1 MLTLPNNPLRY
12 LAVIIFTLSMISVS
26 QAQYDRAQDG
36 SILNVDADSPVVT
49 PIETMSL
56 FIDSF
61 NSADVTALNEITAS
75 PFSLL
80 IGEDRYV
87 SDKYG
92 DFLDFQALQN
102 NGWSYSKI
110 NSLELIYED
119 SETSMVHMNFSRYGA
134 DDQVILNAS
143 ANYLLMNYDN
153 NWKIKGY
160 STKISKADLLQ
171 QK

>member
-26 QAQYDRAQDG
+26 QAQSDRAQDG
-36 SILNVDADSPVVT
+36 SLLDVDAGSPVVT
-49 PIETMSL
+49 PTETISL
-56 FIDSF
+56 YVDSF

-75 PFSLL
+75 PFFWLK
-80 IGEDRYV
+80 GEDRYV
-87 SDKYG
+87 YDKFG
-92 DFLDFQALQN
+92 DSVDFQVLQH

-134 DDQVILNAS
+134 DDQVILTAS

-153 NWKIKGY
+153 NWKIKGGF
-160 STKISKADLLQ
+160 SPTKISSGKD
-171 QK
+171 